1 MPVQDP
7 DDQYLRVAMM
17 VMLSLALLAG
27 VCATAM
33 HWLGPVHRPM
43 DRVIPPVGS
52 ALFAGLLC
60 ALWLRPAWVGVITRI
75 ALCLSALALMAPA
88 WFYTVQ
94 ASLSPGLRLIDTLPP
109 ISSLFAVFMA
119 MLMLFV
125 PGRRAY
131 VAAAFGWLLVA
142 SPVLVYL
149 LAHPGELGTPRG
161 VDLVMAFGPASL
173 MLVVLLPVQRGLTG
187 KIRRLASERDGIEVQ
202 LHRDP
207 LTGVHSRLFGERVLR
222 DVLARGG
229 TAGLVMLDLDRFKAI
244 NDTHGHP
251 AGDGVLRAVAASCAR
266 LLRPSECIARWGGE
280 EFLVILPDVNAAAL
294 HGIAERL
301 RVAITAVS
309 VDPVA
314 HATAS
319 LGTAVL
325 HPADTLDTALQ
336 RVDQALYRAKELGGD
351 RVCGSDGR
359 EDDQLQAPG
368 ARDREGS
375 RLHPGGFTPSA

>member
-1 MPVQDP
+1 
-7 DDQYLRVAMM
+7 
-17 VMLSLALLAG
+17 
-27 VCATAM
+27 
-33 HWLGPVHRPM
+33 M
-43 DRVIPPVGS
+43 DRVLPPVAS
-52 ALFAGLLC
+52 VLFAGLLC
-60 ALWLRPAWVGVITRI
+60 ALWLRPAWVGIITRI
-75 ALCLSALALMAPA
+75 ALCLAALALMVPA
-88 WFYTVQ
+88 WLYTVQ
-94 ASLSPGLRLIDTLPP
+94 ASLSPELRLIDTLPP

-119 MLMLFV
+119 MLMIFV

-131 VAAAFGWLLVA
+131 VAAAIGWLLVA

-149 LAHPGELGTPRG
+149 LTHPDELGTPRG

-173 MLVVLLPVQRGLTG
+173 ILVVLLPVQRGLTG

-229 TAGLVMLDLDRFKAI
+229 AAGLVMLDLDRFKAI
-244 NDTHGHP
+244 NDTYGHP
-251 AGDGVLRAVAASCAR
+251 AGDDVLRAVAASCER

-294 HGIAERL
+294 HGIADRL
-301 RVAITAVS
+301 RVAITAV
-309 VDPVA
+309 PVA
-314 HATAS
+314 PVAQVTAS

-325 HPADTLDTALQ
+325 HPADTLDSALQ

-351 RVCGSDGR
+351 RVCASDVS
-359 EDDQLQAPG
+359 EDDQLQSLA
-368 ARDREGS
+368 ARAREGS
-375 RLHPGGFTPSA
+375 RLHIGSPSAG

>member
-1 MPVQDP
+1 MPVRDP

-27 VCATAM
+27 VCATAI

-43 DRVIPPVGS
+43 DRVLPPVAS

-60 ALWLRPAWVGVITRI
+60 ALWLRPAWVGIITRI
-75 ALCLSALALMAPA
+75 ALCLAALALIAPA
-88 WFYTVQ
+88 WLYTVQ
-94 ASLSPGLRLIDTLPP
+94 ASLSPELRLIDMLPP

-119 MLMLFV
+119 MLMIFV

-131 VAAAFGWLLVA
+131 VAAAVGWLLVA

-149 LAHPGELGTPRG
+149 LTHPGELGTPRG

-173 MLVVLLPVQRGLTG
+173 ILVVLLPVQRGLTG

-229 TAGLVMLDLDRFKAI
+229 AAGLVMLDLDRFKAI
-244 NDTHGHP
+244 NDTYGHP
-251 AGDGVLRAVAASCAR
+251 AGDDVLRAVAASCER

-294 HGIAERL
+294 HGIADRL
-301 RVAITAVS
+301 RVAITAV
-309 VDPVA
+309 PVA
-314 HATAS
+314 PVAQVTAS

-325 HPADTLDTALQ
+325 HPADTLDSALQ

-351 RVCGSDGR
+351 RVCASDVS
-359 EDDQLQAPG
+359 EDDQLQSLA
-368 ARDREGS
+368 ARAREGS
-375 RLHPGGFTPSA
+375 RLHIGSPGAG

>member
-1 MPVQDP
+1 MPVRDP

-27 VCATAM
+27 VCATAI

-43 DRVIPPVGS
+43 DRVLPPVAS

-60 ALWLRPAWVGVITRI
+60 ALWLRPAWVGIITRI
-75 ALCLSALALMAPA
+75 ALCLAALALIAPA
-88 WFYTVQ
+88 WLYTVQ
-94 ASLSPGLRLIDTLPP
+94 ASLSPELRLIDMLPP

-119 MLMLFV
+119 MLMIFV

-131 VAAAFGWLLVA
+131 VAAAVGWLLVA

-149 LAHPGELGTPRG
+149 LTHPGELGTPRG

-173 MLVVLLPVQRGLTG
+173 ILVVLLPVQRGLTG

-229 TAGLVMLDLDRFKAI
+229 AAGLVMLDLDRFKAI
-244 NDTHGHP
+244 NDTYGHP
-251 AGDGVLRAVAASCAR
+251 AGDDVLRAVAASCER

-294 HGIAERL
+294 HGIADRL
-301 RVAITAVS
+301 RVAITAV
-309 VDPVA
+309 PVA
-314 HATAS
+314 PVAQVTAS

-325 HPADTLDTALQ
+325 HPADTLDSALQ
-336 RVDQALYRAKELGGD
+336 RVDQALYHAKELGGN
-351 RVCGSDGR
+351 RVCASDGR
-359 EDDQLQAPG
+359 EDDQLQSLA
-368 ARDREGS
+368 ARAREGS
-375 RLHPGGFTPSA
+375 RLHIGSPSAG

>member
-27 VCATAM
+27 VCATAI

-43 DRVIPPVGS
+43 DRVLPPVAS

-60 ALWLRPAWVGVITRI
+60 ALWLRPAWVGIITRI
-75 ALCLSALALMAPA
+75 ALCLAALALIAPA
-88 WFYTVQ
+88 WLYTVQ
-94 ASLSPGLRLIDTLPP
+94 ASLSPELRLIDMLPP

-119 MLMLFV
+119 MLMIFV

-131 VAAAFGWLLVA
+131 VAAAVGWLLVA

-149 LAHPGELGTPRG
+149 LTHPGELGTPRG

-173 MLVVLLPVQRGLTG
+173 ILVVLLPVQRGLTG

-229 TAGLVMLDLDRFKAI
+229 AAGLVMLDLDRFKAI
-244 NDTHGHP
+244 NDTYGHP
-251 AGDGVLRAVAASCAR
+251 AGDDVLRAVAASCER

-294 HGIAERL
+294 HGIADRL
-301 RVAITAVS
+301 RVAITAV
-309 VDPVA
+309 PVA
-314 HATAS
+314 PVAQVTAS

-325 HPADTLDTALQ
+325 HPADTLDSALQ
-336 RVDQALYRAKELGGD
+336 RVDQALYHAKELGGN
-351 RVCGSDGR
+351 RVCASDGR
-359 EDDQLQAPG
+359 EDDQLQSLA
-368 ARDREGS
+368 ARAREGS
-375 RLHPGGFTPSA
+375 RLHIGSPSAG

>member
-27 VCATAM
+27 VCATAI

-43 DRVIPPVGS
+43 DRVLPPVAS

-60 ALWLRPAWVGVITRI
+60 ALWLRPAWVGIITRI

-88 WFYTVQ
+88 WLYTVQ
-94 ASLSPGLRLIDTLPP
+94 ASLSPDLRLVDTLPP

-119 MLMLFV
+119 MLMIFV

-131 VAAAFGWLLVA
+131 VAAAAGWLLVA

-149 LAHPGELGTPRG
+149 LTHPGELGTPRG
-161 VDLVMAFGPASL
+161 VDLAMAFGPASL

-229 TAGLVMLDLDRFKAI
+229 SAGLVMLDLDRFKAI

-314 HATAS
+314 QVTAS

-325 HPADTLDTALQ
+325 HPADTLDSALQ

-351 RVCGSDGR
+351 RVCASNVS
-359 EDDQLQAPG
+359 EDDQLQSLA
-368 ARDREGS
+368 ARAREGS
-375 RLHPGGFTPSA
+375 RLHIGSPGAV

>member
-1 MPVQDP
+1 MPVQDR

-27 VCATAM
+27 VCATAI
-33 HWLGPVHRPM
+33 HWLGPVHHPM
-43 DRVIPPVGS
+43 DRVLPPVVS
-52 ALFAGLLC
+52 VLFAGLLC

-88 WFYTVQ
+88 WLYTVQ
-94 ASLSPGLRLIDTLPP
+94 ASLSPDLRLIDTLPP

-119 MLMLFV
+119 MLMIFV

-131 VAAAFGWLLVA
+131 VAAAVGWVLVA

-149 LAHPGELGTPRG
+149 LTHREELWTPRG
-161 VDLVMAFGPASL
+161 VDLAMAFGPASL

-229 TAGLVMLDLDRFKAI
+229 AAGLVMLDLDRFKAI

-294 HGIAERL
+294 HGIADRL

-309 VDPVA
+309 VAPVA
-314 HATAS
+314 QVTAS

-336 RVDQALYRAKELGGD
+336 RVDQALYRAKELGGN
-351 RVCGSDGR
+351 RVCASDGR
-359 EDDQLQAPG
+359 EDDPL
-368 ARDREGS
+368 
-375 RLHPGGFTPSA
+375 

>member
-1 MPVQDP
+1 MPVRDP

-27 VCATAM
+27 VCATAI

-43 DRVIPPVGS
+43 DRVLPPVAS

-60 ALWLRPAWVGVITRI
+60 ALWLRPAWVGIITLI

-88 WFYTVQ
+88 WLYTVQ
-94 ASLSPGLRLIDTLPP
+94 ASLSPDLRLVDTLPP

-119 MLMLFV
+119 MLMIFV

-131 VAAAFGWLLVA
+131 VAAAAGWLLVA

-149 LAHPGELGTPRG
+149 LTHPGELGTPRG
-161 VDLVMAFGPASL
+161 VDLAMAFGPASL

-229 TAGLVMLDLDRFKAI
+229 AAGLVMLDLDRFKAI
-244 NDTHGHP
+244 NDTYGHP
-251 AGDGVLRAVAASCAR
+251 AGDDVLRAVAASCAR

-314 HATAS
+314 QVTAS

-325 HPADTLDTALQ
+325 HPADTLDSALQ

-351 RVCGSDGR
+351 RVCASNVS
-359 EDDQLQAPG
+359 EDDQLQSLA
-368 ARDREGS
+368 ARAREGS
-375 RLHPGGFTPSA
+375 RLHIGSPGAG

>member
-7 DDQYLRVAMM
+7 DDRYLRVAMM

-43 DRVIPPVGS
+43 DRVLPPVVS
-52 ALFAGLLC
+52 VLLAGLVC

-75 ALCLSALALMAPA
+75 ALCLSALTLMAPA
-88 WFYTVQ
+88 WLYTVQ
-94 ASLSPGLRLIDTLPP
+94 ASLSPDVLLIDTLPP

-119 MLMLFV
+119 MLMIFV

-131 VAAAFGWLLVA
+131 AAAAVGWLLVA

-149 LAHPGELGTPRG
+149 LSHPGELGTPRG
-161 VDLVMAFGPASL
+161 VDLAMAFGPASL
-173 MLVVLLPVQRGLTG
+173 MLVVLLPVQRGLMG
-187 KIRRLASERDGIEVQ
+187 KIQRLASERDGIEVQ

-207 LTGVHSRLFGERVLR
+207 LTGVNSRLFGERVLR

-244 NDTHGHP
+244 NDTYGHP
-251 AGDGVLRAVAASCAR
+251 AGDGVLRAVAATCER

-280 EFLVILPDVNAAAL
+280 EFLVILPDVDAAAL
-294 HGIAERL
+294 HGIADRL
-301 RVAITAVS
+301 RVAIAAV
-309 VDPVA
+309 PVA
-314 HATAS
+314 PVAQVTAS
-319 LGTAVL
+319 LGTALL

-336 RVDQALYRAKELGGD
+336 RVDRALYRAKELGGNC
-351 RVCGSDGR
+351 VCAG
-359 EDDQLQAPG
+359 
-368 ARDREGS
+368 EGS
-375 RLHPGGFTPSA
+375 QQRGQVHFKNGGQ

>member
-1 MPVQDP
+1 MPVRDP

-27 VCATAM
+27 VCATAI

-43 DRVIPPVGS
+43 DRVLPPVAS

-60 ALWLRPAWVGVITRI
+60 ALWRRPAWVGVITRI
-75 ALCLSALALMAPA
+75 ALCLAALALMAPA
-88 WFYTVQ
+88 WLYTVQ
-94 ASLSPGLRLIDTLPP
+94 ASLSPELRLIDTLPP

-119 MLMLFV
+119 MLMIFV

-131 VAAAFGWLLVA
+131 VAAAIGWLLVA

-149 LAHPGELGTPRG
+149 LTHPDELGTPRG

-173 MLVVLLPVQRGLTG
+173 ILVVLLPVQRGLTG

-222 DVLARGG
+222 DVLARDGA
-229 TAGLVMLDLDRFKAI
+229 AGLVMFDLDRFKAI
-244 NDTHGHP
+244 NDTYGHP
-251 AGDGVLRAVAASCAR
+251 AGDDVLRAVAASCER

-294 HGIAERL
+294 HGIADRL
-301 RVAITAVS
+301 RVAITAV
-309 VDPVA
+309 PVA
-314 HATAS
+314 PVAQVTAS

-325 HPADTLDTALQ
+325 HPADTLDSALQ

-351 RVCGSDGR
+351 RVCASNVS
-359 EDDQLQAPG
+359 EDDQLQSLA
-368 ARDREGS
+368 ARAREGS
-375 RLHPGGFTPSA
+375 RLHIGSRGAV

>member
-1 MPVQDP
+1 MPVQDS

-17 VMLSLALLAG
+17 VLLSLALLAG
-27 VCATAM
+27 VCATAI

-43 DRVIPPVGS
+43 DRVLPPVAS
-52 ALFAGLLC
+52 TLFAGLIC

-88 WFYTVQ
+88 WLYTVQ
-94 ASLSPGLRLIDTLPP
+94 ASLSPELRLIDTLPP

-119 MLMLFV
+119 MLMIFV

-131 VAAAFGWLLVA
+131 VAAAVGWVLVA
-142 SPVLVYL
+142 SPVLAYL
-149 LAHPGELGTPRG
+149 LTHPGELGTPRG
-161 VDLVMAFGPASL
+161 VDLAMAFGPASL
-173 MLVVLLPVQRGLTG
+173 ILVVLLPVQRGLTG

-251 AGDGVLRAVAASCAR
+251 AGDGVLRAVAASCER

-280 EFLVILPDVNAAAL
+280 EFLVILPEVNAAAL
-294 HGIAERL
+294 HGIADRL
-301 RVAITAVS
+301 RVAIAAV
-309 VDPVA
+309 PVA
-314 HATAS
+314 PVAQVTAS

-325 HPADTLDTALQ
+325 HPADTLEAALQ

-351 RVCGSDGR
+351 RVCASDGR
-359 EDDQLQAPG
+359 EDDQLQSPG

-375 RLHPGGFTPSA
+375 RLHIGSLGAG